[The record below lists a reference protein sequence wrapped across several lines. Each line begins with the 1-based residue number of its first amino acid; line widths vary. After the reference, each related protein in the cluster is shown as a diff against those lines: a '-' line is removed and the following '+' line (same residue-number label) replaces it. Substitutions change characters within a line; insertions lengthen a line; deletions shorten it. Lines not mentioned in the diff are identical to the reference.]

1 MRRLKKRSPAMRR
14 LALLL
19 LLVLSSV
26 LVCAAPRKPANPASA
41 RAARHQELVW
51 REAACR
57 RPQPRVQCLKELRPN
72 DTRKFVPHCTILH
85 RCAPDTGCCA
95 AEEQHCQV
103 KSVQEVPLPFFV
115 LHLAA
120 DGSPARYE
128 PTTLL
133 FENHTECE
141 CRLRNEP
148 IR

>member
-1 MRRLKKRSPAMRR
+1 MTPARESCPTQRMGPTRVSPSCVPT
-14 LALLL
+14 LT
-19 LLVLSSV
+19 VG
-26 LVCAAPRKPANPASA
+26 A
-41 RAARHQELVW
+41 RPSLPTQ
-51 REAACR
+51 
-57 RPQPRVQCLKELRPN
+57 
-72 DTRKFVPHCTILH
+72 KFVPHCTILH